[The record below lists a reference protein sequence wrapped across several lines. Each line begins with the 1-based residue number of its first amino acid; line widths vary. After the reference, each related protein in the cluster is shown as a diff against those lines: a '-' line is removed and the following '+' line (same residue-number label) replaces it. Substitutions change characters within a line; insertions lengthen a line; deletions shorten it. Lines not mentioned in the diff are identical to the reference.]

1 MVIELIMQWKRNKM
15 TRKTFTE
22 RKNYWEPSD
31 KAMAIMMYDKYQCKI
46 PKIATRFQCSIEK
59 VETLLKNQ
67 GYL

>member
-1 MVIELIMQWKRNKM
+1 M
-15 TRKTFTE
+15 TRKAFTE